1 MMLSK
6 VLLPPPIRCKGTKYF
21 YDSVTL
27 DKTEAEEDKAS
38 DFPSIRSS
46 STFQEKLN
54 FFPFL
59 VTRIKEFK
67 TKRENPWKFPYFF
80 CQVISRIIHSQISLK
95 RLLLNFCFPH
105 IFLPTWNDEHFAVHF
120 LLFKPQTWQFINF
133 LYVLEN
139 ERSFIFENPLIP
151 SHQEKQIFAL
161 LRPLKKR

>member
-6 VLLPPPIRCKGTKYF
+6 VLLPPSIRCKRTKYF

-95 RLLLNFCFPH
+95 RLLLNFGFPH

-120 LLFKPQTWQFINF
+120 LLLKHDNFSTF

-139 ERSFIFENPLIP
+139 EQRSFILENPLIP